1 MVEVTLI
8 FPTQGVCLEA
18 CKVMVN
24 HGIWNLLGLEAIKY
38 FLPNTRVWRMSEGD
52 ITIIFI
58 IDSYIKHQAKEI
70 KTDMQL
76 QAHYDVEIK
85 RDRCS
90 LLSRKSTSIYLQNGK
105 TEIRMRML
113 LLEKTQGKPQLK
125 CLSLYGKVGGILK
138 LAECRFL

>member
-90 LLSRKSTSIYLQNGK
+90 LLSRKSTPTEWKNRNSNENVTSRENTRK
-105 TEIRMRML
+105 TPAKMFVPL
-113 LLEKTQGKPQLK
+113 WQGWWHFKAR
-125 CLSLYGKVGGILK
+125 GM
-138 LAECRFL
+138 